1 MILRYDRESYSF
13 NEPTSS
19 IAPTATN
26 LRSLLQEVARES
38 LVGRGTKTFNDLS
51 RFMNLRSYWTAA
63 KVELSQIQVRHN
75 DFCLGILASYRR
87 INQDSS
93 SVQLIAD
100 GHEATLNFREGG
112 WYAQIGGQSQVS
124 TITFAKGEYLA
135 DIRTRHGD
143 ITDQITFMTNRRAI
157 SFGGNGGDGEDLS
170 QPVNLSRRV
179 VALVGTLHLGLQRL
193 GTISI
198 SHNWEEVGP
207 AVLLRALVDR
217 QRASPLQNAA
227 DMALSKYDKVVQ
239 ALMMDMT
246 EDIFKRTLSF
256 LVMG

>member
-124 TITFAKGEYLA
+124 TITFAPGEYLA
-135 DIRTRHGD
+135 EVRTRHGD